1 MTPTSP
7 TAGTAEAMR
16 RQALRRMQ
24 MVATGLLIAVALL
37 YVLAVA
43 LQARHGAWDYVA
55 AFAEAAMI
63 GALADWFAVVAL
75 FRHPLGMRFIPHTAI
90 IPKNKN
96 RIADNLGEFVQG
108 EFFATERVLKAL
120 RELQPAQR
128 LAALLSTPAQ
138 ADRISS
144 AALQVAGY
152 GLAALSE
159 KAVQR
164 WLQNVAG
171 DLMRRLDLSTLIGE
185 ILDLLTRNGRH
196 QELLDRLLA
205 RAAAFLNQPEVR
217 ENIEA
222 RAQEHIPLYF
232 QTLKKYGA
240 EKVVSRVLEVVA
252 SILTE
257 IDKDPAHPLRAT
269 LDEGL
274 ATMVERLRADEGLRD
289 QVEQWKAGLATDP
302 AVARYLARVWTDLRE
317 WMSKAAADPATVP
330 HVSVVIQR
338 VGRALATDDR
348 MLAWIDEELATHVP
362 GILDSLRPRLARFI
376 AEKVREWNET
386 EIVDKLELNI
396 GRDLQFIRVNGTLVG
411 GGVGLLLHALTQ
423 WFTGA

>member
-1 MTPTSP
+1 MPPTTPSAIDYDDT
-7 TAGTAEAMR
+7 R
-16 RQALRRMQ
+16 RRALRRMQ
-24 MVATGLLIAVALL
+24 VIATGLLIAVALL
-37 YVLAVA
+37 YVLAVSLRA
-43 LQARHGAWDYVA
+43 HHGAWDYVA

-96 RIADNLGEFVQG
+96 RIADNLGQFVQG

-120 RELQPAQR
+120 RDLHPGRR
-128 LAALLSTPAQ
+128 LAILLSTPSQ
-138 ADRISS
+138 ADRLAS
-144 AALQVAGY
+144 AALQMAGY
-152 GLAALSE
+152 ALTALNE

-171 DLMRRLDLSTLIGE
+171 DLVRRLDLATLIGE
-185 ILDLLTRNGRH
+185 VLDLLTRNGRH

-205 RAAAFLNQPEVR
+205 RAAAFLNEPEVR

-274 ATMVERLRADEGLRD
+274 AKMVERLRADDSLRE

-302 AVARYLARVWTDLRE
+302 AVARYLARVWADLRE
-317 WMSKAAADPATVP
+317 WMGKAAQDPSTVP

-338 VGRALATDDR
+338 VGRALAADDR
-348 MLAWIDEELATHVP
+348 MKAWIDDELATHVP
-362 GILDSLRPRLARFI
+362 GLLDSLRPRLARFI
-376 AEKVREWNET
+376 AEKVREWNES
-386 EIVDKLELNI
+386 EIVEKLELNI
-396 GRDLQFIRVNGTLVG
+396 GRDLQFIRINGTLVG
-411 GGVGLLLHALTQ
+411 GGVGLLLHAVTQ
-423 WFTGA
+423 WLTG

>member
-1 MTPTSP
+1 MTPATPSAA
-7 TAGTAEAMR
+7 THETMR
-16 RQALRRMQ
+16 RRALRRMQ
-24 MVATGLLIAVALL
+24 TVATGLLVAVALL

-43 LQARHGAWDYVA
+43 LQDRHGAWEYVA

-120 RELQPAQR
+120 RDLHPGRR
-128 LAALLSTPAQ
+128 LAVLLSTPAQ

-144 AALQVAGY
+144 AALQIAGY
-152 GLAALSE
+152 GLAALNE

-164 WLQNVAG
+164 WLQGVAG
-171 DLMRRLDLSTLIGE
+171 DLMQRLDLATLIGE
-185 ILDLLTRNGRH
+185 VLDLLTRNGRH

-205 RAAAFLNQPEVR
+205 RAAAFLNEPEVR

-222 RAQEHIPLYF
+222 RAQAHIPLYF

-257 IDKDPAHPLRAT
+257 IDRDPAHPLRAT
-269 LDEGL
+269 LDDGL
-274 ATMVERLRADEGLRD
+274 ATMVARLRDDDALRE
-289 QVEQWKAGLATDP
+289 QVAQWKAGLATDP
-302 AVARYLARVWTDLRE
+302 AVARYLARVFTDLRE
-317 WMSKAAADPATVP
+317 WMGTAAKDPATVP
-330 HVSVVIQR
+330 HVSIVVQR
-338 VGRALATDDR
+338 VGRALAADER
-348 MLAWIDEELATHVP
+348 MQTWIDEELATHVP
-362 GILDSLRPRLARFI
+362 GLLDSLRPRLARFI

-386 EIVDKLELNI
+386 EIVEKLELNI

-411 GGVGLLLHALTQ
+411 GGVGLLLHAVTKWLA
-423 WFTGA
+423 G

>member
-1 MTPTSP
+1 MSHTTSP
-7 TAGTAEAMR
+7 AADHDAIR
-16 RQALRRMQ
+16 RRALRRMQ
-24 MVATGLLIAVALL
+24 TWATGLLIFVALL
-37 YVLAVA
+37 YVLAVSLRA
-43 LQARHGAWDYVA
+43 QHGAWEYVA

-96 RIADNLGEFVQG
+96 RIADNLGQFVQG

-120 RELQPAQR
+120 RDLHPARR
-128 LAALLSTPAQ
+128 LAILLSNPAQ
-138 ADRISS
+138 ADRLAS

-152 GLAALSE
+152 ALSALNE
-159 KAVQR
+159 RAVQR
-164 WLQNVAG
+164 WLQGVAG
-171 DLMRRLDLSTLIGE
+171 DLVRRLDLSTLIGE

-205 RAAAFLNQPEVR
+205 RAAAFLNEPEVR

-274 ATMVERLRADEGLRD
+274 AKMVERLRVDEGLRD

-302 AVARYLARVWTDLRE
+302 AVARYLAKVWTDLRE
-317 WMSKAAADPATVP
+317 WMAKAAQDPSTVP

-338 VGRALATDDR
+338 IGRALSADDR
-348 MLAWIDEELATHVP
+348 MKAWIDEELARHVP
-362 GILDSLRPRLARFI
+362 GLLDSLRPRLARFI

-386 EIVDKLELNI
+386 EIVEKLELNI
-396 GRDLQFIRVNGTLVG
+396 GRDLQFIRINGTLVG

-423 WFTGA
+423 WWTG

>member
-1 MTPTSP
+1 M
-7 TAGTAEAMR
+7 
-16 RQALRRMQ
+16 QAW
-24 MVATGLLIAVALL
+24 ATGLLIFVALL
-37 YVLAVA
+37 YVLAVSLRA
-43 LQARHGAWDYVA
+43 QHGAWEYVA

-90 IPKNKN
+90 IPKNKD
-96 RIADNLGEFVQG
+96 RIADNLGQFVQG

-120 RELQPAQR
+120 RDLHPARR
-128 LAALLSTPAQ
+128 LAILLSSPAQ
-138 ADRISS
+138 ADRLAS

-152 GLAALSE
+152 ALSALNE

-164 WLQNVAG
+164 WLQGVAG
-171 DLMRRLDLSTLIGE
+171 DLVRRLDLSTLIGE

-205 RAAAFLNQPEVR
+205 RAAAFLNEPEVR
-217 ENIEA
+217 ENIET

-274 ATMVERLRADEGLRD
+274 AKMVERLRVDDGLRD

-302 AVARYLARVWTDLRE
+302 AVARYLAKVWTDLRE
-317 WMSKAAADPATVP
+317 WMAKAAQDPSTVP

-338 VGRALATDDR
+338 IGRALAADDR
-348 MLAWIDEELATHVP
+348 MKAWIDDELARHVP
-362 GILDSLRPRLARFI
+362 GLLDSLRPRLARFI

-386 EIVDKLELNI
+386 EIVEKLELNI
-396 GRDLQFIRVNGTLVG
+396 GRDLQFIRINGTLVG

-423 WFTGA
+423 WWTG